1 MTSASSSRIAR
12 RATAKAQA
20 KAATW
25 KEGDPIRSV
34 ITLTEVAGG
43 GFTIGLGLHGARMEE
58 INPGG
63 DHTVS
68 VVDVIALAVTAM
80 IRKQPPAFSEEV
92 SLVNDTLRN
101 VQARIAGGES
111 AEDAIAGADELL
123 GGAIGD
129 LEAQNGDDAHVG

>member
-12 RATAKAQA
+12 RATAKAEA

-25 KEGDPIRSV
+25 KEGDPIRRSSPSPRSPA
-34 ITLTEVAGG
+34 AGSPSASG
-43 GFTIGLGLHGARMEE
+43 CTAPAWKRSIRAVTT
-58 INPGG
+58 P
-63 DHTVS
+63 VS

-80 IRKQPPAFSEEV
+80 IRKQPQAFIEEV

-129 LEAQNGDDAHVG
+129 LEAADHEG